1 MLVCFSLCF
10 HLLCHVKKKTTGWI
24 DINLTVTPTTVPLLF
39 TLLADPSL
47 PIRLATSV
55 ALLRIVSKGLKEPGD
70 KLQLLKVLSL
80 GQVLEALEL
89 KTRAQQVER
98 GQETDEGEETYREA
112 LGNLLNVLGQELT
125 KLVDVRAHTTTN
137 YCRVPLNVILFLQDC
152 PNEEIRAEASTY
164 LVQIKPVVLHF
175 LADEYDDTCSTVFPL
190 LHLILNSVS
199 CILFLYLF

>member
-1 MLVCFSLCF
+1 MLVCLFLYF
-10 HLLCHVKKKTTGWI
+10 HHPCLIKEKITGWI
-24 DINLTVTPTTVPLLF
+24 DINLTVTPTSVPLLF

-55 ALLRIVSKGLKEPGD
+55 ALLRIVSKGLKEPAD

-89 KTRAQQVER
+89 KTRAQQAER

-125 KLVDVRAHTTTN
+125 KLVDVRAHTTRN
-137 YCRVPLNVILFLQDC
+137 CCRVPLIAMLLFVGLSKRRN
-152 PNEEIRAEASTY
+152 PI
-164 LVQIKPVVLHF
+164 
-175 LADEYDDTCSTVFPL
+175 
-190 LHLILNSVS
+190 
-199 CILFLYLF
+199 

>member
-1 MLVCFSLCF
+1 M
-10 HLLCHVKKKTTGWI
+10 
-24 DINLTVTPTTVPLLF
+24 
-39 TLLADPSL
+39 
-47 PIRLATSV
+47 

-125 KLVDVRAHTTTN
+125 KLVDVCAHTTRN
-137 YCRVPLNVILFLQDC
+137 CCRVPLNV
-152 PNEEIRAEASTY
+152 
-164 LVQIKPVVLHF
+164 
-175 LADEYDDTCSTVFPL
+175 PL
-190 LHLILNSVS
+190 LFAGLSKRRNPS
-199 CILFLYLF
+199 